1 MTTTAM
7 VRTGER
13 PKASGE
19 TDGDDEA
26 REKVRLSREDWPAI
40 RTRAERLLALAARAD
55 GPEARTAAIML
66 ARLMDKH
73 DLRVAHEEFGY
84 EPEVDPILAP
94 AKPGESWASR
104 AGFGE
109 LCGYSILWQDRYDRF
124 LFGYLTG
131 PSGRPLVYMN
141 PHDAFREVARLNELH
156 RDRAAYAVV
165 PVHKL

>member
-1 MTTTAM
+1 MMTTAM
-7 VRTGER
+7 VRTGES
-13 PKASGE
+13 K
-19 TDGDDEA
+19 TT
-26 REKVRLSREDWPAI
+26 REVEEEDNPPRERTRLSREEWPAI
-40 RTRAERLLALAARAD
+40 RTRAERLLALAAAGK

-66 ARLMDKH
+66 ARLIDKY
-73 DLRVAHEEFGY
+73 DLRVAHQDFGY
-84 EPEVDPILAP
+84 EPEVDPVLAP
-94 AKPGESWASR
+94 AKPGETWASR

-131 PSGRPLVYMN
+131 PSGRPIVYMN